1 MDVVV
6 LTDRRYVGDRPEA
19 GPVEGYADNVIL
31 EDNLVCHALEN
42 RGLSASRHAWCDP
55 EIDWSNVACAVFR
68 TTWDYFDR
76 WPAFSAWL
84 EVAASKTTLLNA
96 PEVLRWNLNK
106 HYLKDLQSEGIA
118 VVPTTY
124 VAKDSTMPLFE
135 VMGQRQW
142 NDVVVKPA
150 IAGGAFDTY
159 RVTRSGELTHLFPV
173 HPTHEDSESLWRML
187 RTKQDML
194 VQPFLHDVIESGEI
208 SLIWIEGEVTH
219 GVQKKAKKDDFRVQD
234 DHGGAVHPIELSPEL
249 VQTAQNIMDKCIQ
262 HCEKRGWDAPLYAR
276 VDLMRGDHSEWL
288 VSELEMVEPEL
299 WFRFCPGAADA
310 LAEAIHGRLLRQGA
324 ATTGRI

>member
-1 MDVVV
+1 MNVVV
-6 LTDRRYVGDRPEA
+6 LTDRRYVGDHPEA

-31 EDNLVCHALEN
+31 EDNLVCEALE
-42 RGLSASRHAWCDP
+42 RLGLTASRHAWCDS
-55 EIDWSNVACAVFR
+55 EVDWSKVACAVFR

-84 EVAASKTTLLNA
+84 ESEALKTTLLNA
-96 PEVLRWNLNK
+96 PEVLRWNLDK

-124 VAKDSTMPLFE
+124 LAKGSTMTLFE

-142 NDVVVKPA
+142 GDVVVKPA

-159 RVTRSGELTHLFPV
+159 RVTRSGKVTHLSPV

-187 RTKQDML
+187 LTKQDML
-194 VQPFLHDVIESGEI
+194 VQPFLQDVIESGEI

-234 DHGGAVHPIELSPEL
+234 DHGGTVHPIDLSPEL
-249 VQTAQNIMDKCIQ
+249 VQTAQDIMDKCLQ

-276 VDLMRGDHSEWL
+276 VDLMRNNQGDWL

-299 WFRFCPGAADA
+299 WFRFCPAAADA
-310 LAEAIHGRLLRQGA
+310 LAKAIHGRLLGQGA
-324 ATTGRI
+324 ATSGCT